1 MEIYV
6 EDSPAVSPP
15 RAEEFPVLVDV
26 IAAIEPED
34 HPKEAAAP
42 MQEAAVHTAP
52 DDDVDPAAASGVA
65 PSHGKPMKHV
75 RVMIR

>member
-42 MQEAAVHTAP
+42 MQ
-52 DDDVDPAAASGVA
+52 
-65 PSHGKPMKHV
+65 
-75 RVMIR
+75 